1 MRQIRKGGPSRPPSL
16 RKNIN
21 MDIFVYF
28 FKLYSLW
35 FSNFQVSFKQFVKY
49 NALVINMDIFVYF
62 FKLYSLW
69 FSNFQVSFKQFV
81 KYNALVMTI
90 SHIIIF
96 LNNLLNIML

>member
-49 NALVINMDIFVYF
+49 NALV
-62 FKLYSLW
+62 
-69 FSNFQVSFKQFV
+69 
-81 KYNALVMTI
+81 MTI

>member
-49 NALVINMDIFVYF
+49 NALV
-62 FKLYSLW
+62 
-69 FSNFQVSFKQFV
+69 
-81 KYNALVMTI
+81 MTI
-90 SHIIIF
+90 SHIIIL

>member
-49 NALVINMDIFVYF
+49 NALVINIHMAQLLPTFD
-62 FKLYSLW
+62 S
-69 FSNFQVSFKQFV
+69 
-81 KYNALVMTI
+81 I
-90 SHIIIF
+90 SHQRF
-96 LNNLLNIML
+96 

>member
-49 NALVINMDIFVYF
+49 KSLVMTISHIIIF
-62 FKLYSLW
+62 
-69 FSNFQVSFKQFV
+69 FKQFV

-90 SHIIIF
+90 SHIII
-96 LNNLLNIML
+96 LI